1 MCSACLVANY
11 GGATT
16 AERKLGRRQWQA
28 AAATSF
34 TAASEECEGVS

>member
-1 MCSACLVANY
+1 MRSACLVVNY

-16 AERKLGRRQWQA
+16 ADKKLGRRQWQA

-34 TAASEECEGVS
+34 VAASGECEGVC